1 MKYLLGYDVGSSSVK
16 VALLDIETGK
26 AVATATSPEQEMGM
40 IAHRAGWAEQHPDS
54 WWQEAINATHKLK
67 NKYSFSTELVAG
79 IGISYQM
86 HGLVVVDKDLRPL
99 RPSIIWCDS
108 RAVEIGNNA
117 FTDMGSEA
125 CLGHLLNSPGNFTAS
140 KLKWVKDNEPD
151 IYAQIR
157 HFMLPGDYLALRMS
171 GTPQTTVSGLSEG
184 IFWDFAEQKVSQA
197 LLDYYGF
204 DNSFIPEIV
213 GTFVPQSELSTSAA
227 AELGLKAGIPIAYR
241 AGDQPNN
248 AFSLNVLNPGEVATT
263 AGTSGVVYG
272 INAQPT
278 ADPLSR
284 VNSFAHVNSTPDAQR
299 NGVLLCVNGTGI
311 LNSWVRR
318 FAGGISYDEMN
329 QLAAQTPIGAEGLTF
344 LPFGNGVER
353 VLENQLVGGHLQGL
367 NFNTHSSAHVFRAA
381 QEGIVFALNYGLQVM
396 QQMGVETQT
405 VRAGHANLFLSPL
418 FREAFANTTG
428 ATIELY
434 DTDGAQGAARAA
446 GIGVGIYDTI
456 SAFEG
461 LTQIATFE
469 PNEDLRDSYGE
480 SYALWE
486 QALNKAIGE

>member
-344 LPFGNGVER
+344 LPFGNGAER